1 VSALRA
7 IGRALV
13 GIVLVLVGRR
23 RLKEKEA
30 PPPRDPR
37 RPRDEA
43 PPISLQRPQSRG
55 AETLVA
61 IALLLTGTCGVAFAV
76 FYLVYDDTQ
85 FMGLMAGLALGF
97 LALALVVAGKRVV
110 VQETAVEQRTDFGDD
125 AAQEDAVE
133 LLAEPARQLSRR
145 RLLAS
150 AGLAAGGGLGAA
162 AVMPLAS
169 LGPRVDAILSAT
181 SWRDGRYVV
190 DENGGRLRIDDI
202 AEGSYLT
209 AFPEGVTKERF
220 DAAVVLVRLPVALL
234 DLPPSR
240 ADWAQE
246 GVVGYSK
253 MCTHA
258 GCAVSMFRYP
268 LSPSTT
274 GAGPA
279 LVCPCHLSTFD
290 VARGAEVLFG
300 PAGRPLPQLPL
311 TRDDDGFLL
320 ASGPLS
326 GPPGP
331 SYSGLRLQKKADT

>member
-1 VSALRA
+1 MRA
-7 IGRALV
+7 FGRWLV
-13 GIVLVLVGRR
+13 AGILVLIGRR
-23 RLKEKEA
+23 RLDRP

-37 RPRDEA
+37 RPRDQA
-43 PPISLQRPQSRG
+43 PPLSLERPASAG

-61 IALLLTGTCGVAFAV
+61 VALLLAGACGAGFAV
-76 FYLVYDDTQ
+76 FYLAYDDTQ
-85 FMGLMAGLALGF
+85 FMGLMAGLALAF

-110 VQETAVEQRTDFGDD
+110 VQETAVEEWTELGDD
-125 AAQEDAVE
+125 AAREDALE
-133 LLAEPARQLSRR
+133 LLGEPGRNLSRR
-145 RLLAS
+145 RLLKV

-169 LGPRVDAILSAT
+169 LGPRVDDVLART
-181 SWRDGRYVV
+181 PWRDGRYVV
-190 DENGGRLRIDDI
+190 DENDRRLRIDDI

-209 AFPEGVTKERF
+209 AFPEGASKERF

-234 DLPPSR
+234 DLPPGR
-240 ADWAQE
+240 EDWAQE

-253 MCTHA
+253 TCTHA

-274 GAGPA
+274 AKGPA

-311 TRDDDGFLL
+311 TRDADGFLVAAGAL
-320 ASGPLS
+320 T

-331 SYSGLRLQKKADT
+331 SYSGLRLQDQADT